1 MKAIKN
7 NSLIYPILGFLAL
20 TALASVTS
28 GYFIN
33 YAPVHKRIH
42 EQLQV
47 DVTAIGADVQARIDE
62 EVLGLPR
69 LSRVLQADRRLLRE
83 LQAYGSATG
92 NSQRFESY
100 IDRQIEV
107 FGLDFLQLVNAKGE
121 LIHSLRH
128 KFIPS
133 GSPADSR
140 ETAEFS
146 ADIQNALSQK
156 KIILRMAEEG
166 KNFSIHAT
174 APIFH
179 KGSVL
184 GAITVGTL
192 IDNEF
197 VASISEYTNI
207 KLALVS
213 DVVGVFALFD
223 DGKQWPDVNK
233 SLVSLSNKQNKMLI
247 EEDHGNAQSLFYLP
261 VKIVER
267 TFGMVIYLD
276 LNQSHAPLFESGQRL
291 FYTALTITILVIM
304 LGGATYFVLIH
315 PMRNLYGKAKVLL
328 EVCSTSAGMVQPD
341 PGRYRGNELR
351 VLDNALETA
360 SLTVYANMGHLLEQ
374 KEKFETL
381 AVRDALTGLGNRRM
395 FEDLLE
401 TATALCRRHGGKLAL
416 FYMELDKFKP
426 INDTLGHDIGD
437 LLLKE
442 ASARLQDAVRDSDVV
457 FRMGGDEFAAL
468 LPECPTVELAMEVG
482 NRVLERVRQPYHLN
496 GHECSI
502 GVSIGISLFPIHG
515 EDVQTLL
522 KSADDALYTVKES
535 GRGKCAIAKP
545 VAKDS
550 YPTLG

>member
-416 FYMELDKFKP
+416 FYMDLDKFKP